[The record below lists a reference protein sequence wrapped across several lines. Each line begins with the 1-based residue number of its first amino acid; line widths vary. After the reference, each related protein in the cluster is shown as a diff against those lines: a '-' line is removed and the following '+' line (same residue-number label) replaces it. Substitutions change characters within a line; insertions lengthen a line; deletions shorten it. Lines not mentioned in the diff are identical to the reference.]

1 MRETGNDKREMPM
14 SAWIKMLPVE
24 GATGKLKEMYER
36 VKTPHGTV
44 DNVMRAHSLR
54 PHTMEGHVV
63 LYHSVLHNPDNVLPY
78 WLLEAVSCIVSFAN
92 VSEYSLAHHSSNT
105 KRLMKKEGW
114 DDTRIEKAFDALGR
128 AEPEDAFSQKHAAL
142 LRYAHKLTVA
152 PGRMEKAD
160 IDALRAAGCDDGEI
174 LEVNQVCAYFNF
186 SNRLLNGLGV
196 TTEGD
201 VIGYYKDE

>member
-1 MRETGNDKREMPM
+1 M

-24 GATGKLKEMYER
+24 EATGKLKEMYER

-63 LYHSVLHNPDNVLPY
+63 LYRSVLHNPDNVLPY

-92 VSEYSLAHHSSNT
+92 VCEYSLAHHAANT

-114 DDTRIEKAFDALGR
+114 DAARIEKAFDALRR
-128 AEPEDAFSQKHAAL
+128 AEPEGAFSPKHAAL

-160 IDALRAAGCDDGEI
+160 IDAMRAAGCDDGEM

-201 VIGYYKDE
+201 VIGYYKEE